1 MSYLLTRRALAILAI
16 VAFLTVSTVAVSH
29 GHSDANAAGETRCA
43 MCLAVHST
51 THAVA
56 APAATLCFSP
66 VRVALLLP
74 LKSSVVAL
82 VQSCPNQDRAP
93 PAA

>member
-1 MSYLLTRRALAILAI
+1 MGTLFMRRALVIAAVL
-16 VAFLTVSTVAVSH
+16 AFLTVSTAAVSH
-29 GHSDANAAGETRCA
+29 SHSDANAAAETHCA

-66 VRVALLLP
+66 VRIALLLP